1 MPRAPRF
8 NLPDIPQHVI
18 QRGNN
23 RQATFFA
30 IDDYRC
36 YLDCLKSAADKF
48 RCEVHAYVL
57 MPNHA
62 HLLVTPRTPDA
73 VSKLMQSLGRRYV
86 RYVNDTYQRTGTL
99 WEGRFRASI
108 VDSERYLLAC
118 YRYIELNPVRA
129 NLVETPAD
137 YPWSSYRYNAL
148 GEYSELIV
156 EHPLYE
162 QLGASRDE
170 RTHAYREFVGH
181 PIDDTLLHRIRAS
194 AQRCRVLGSERF
206 IDEIEA
212 ALSRPVRPARR
223 GRPRAAERR
232 ARLAG
237 E

>member
-8 NLPDIPQHVI
+8 NLPDVPQHVI

-36 YLDCLKSAADKF
+36 YLDCLKSAADRF

-57 MPNHA
+57 MPTLA
-62 HLLVTPRTPDA
+62 HLLVTPRAPDA

-137 YPWSSYRYNAL
+137 YPWSSYRCNAL

-162 QLGASRDE
+162 QLGTSRDQ
-170 RTHAYREFVGH
+170 RAHAYREFVGH

-212 ALSRPVRPARR
+212 ALSRSVRPARR